1 MSDKAPSNMPEK
13 ILKFGGTFR
22 IDDGIQELVLANG
35 YTLLAFESSSGLQLS
50 IVNAAHHTVQMAFKE
65 TVYSLP
71 PLHIYQLDDGGTREV
86 CGDIQ
91 KISTGDGHMVVLDSR
106 GIVLVAKSRSKQS
119 SSADLTRPIALSV

>member
-1 MSDKAPSNMPEK
+1 
-13 ILKFGGTFR
+13 
-22 IDDGIQELVLANG
+22 
-35 YTLLAFESSSGLQLS
+35 
-50 IVNAAHHTVQMAFKE
+50 MAFKE

-106 GIVLVAKSRSKQS
+106 GIVSRCKSRSNRAVPQILRDQS
-119 SSADLTRPIALSV
+119 R